1 MNYNFNEISKRKIET
16 FLNLLKNDLYDTST
30 ELDIRDVTFGTLE
43 GRCQCYIVRFNFSGM
58 IFYNGYR
65 NFDLIHICA
74 KKDKSGLIDYIKI
87 YPDKNLKTSILLDYV
102 ELTGSLFGINICK
115 VEDDTEWD
123 GVSNSRIIRLY
134 VA

>member
-1 MNYNFNEISKRKIET
+1 MNYNFNEIKKRKIET

-65 NFDLIHICA
+65 NFDLIHI
-74 KKDKSGLIDYIKI
+74 
-87 YPDKNLKTSILLDYV
+87 
-102 ELTGSLFGINICK
+102 
-115 VEDDTEWD
+115 
-123 GVSNSRIIRLY
+123 
-134 VA
+134 